1 MPRHQKVV
9 IEELLTRPSAVCPTL
24 FVGLGGCGCRM
35 VKRVAEHLRRRTDY
49 EERYK
54 PLVKFALVDTNVN
67 DLESFREIADGTFL
81 ISDFEKEEYADLAS
95 GKLFLEAD
103 PYFTQWVPQ
112 NYRFRAGDTAGAGQ
126 IRIESRLGI
135 FYQMKHK
142 DFVPRFRRLLEELKS
157 HELGH
162 RRLDSDE
169 IRIVICYSVAGG
181 TGSGSHLPLA
191 YMLRDQAREL
201 GKPRLIATAVLPAV
215 FEDKTGINRDG
226 TFANGY
232 AALKEA
238 EHLMKLGSPESRF
251 FPEDGIEFH
260 YDPSDVSKRKVHEP
274 PFDFIYVIDKPQ
286 SFTVPDPVEAAADGL
301 YLQFFSPI
309 HGYQASDYD
318 NYTQHQRFLVP
329 HDFEAKGIVGFTS
342 FYGSYGAAV
351 LLVPVDGLVEYCSQA
366 AALTLMR
373 ASFLRSVP
381 GDQLY
386 LKLSSV
392 PEPFFEAT
400 LGGEK
405 NEKPIHVSD
414 FHKKEK
420 DQRER
425 LIDRLYMKRVRLLA
439 ACELEAQ
446 EVKRFF
452 TLFRHGHRP
461 GEVPLEDGGWELRP
475 ERVKADYELLARAKQ
490 AMGFSIGAI
499 VLPTVA
505 GESPQDPPGLLQQAR
520 KAMEAYAEENPP
532 TAAGIGRVY
541 DARNRAA
548 GWMDDFRNLG
558 MRILNNG
565 YKVGTLKYPGMDS
578 LVELDFLNTEAGE
591 VDLAAKR
598 YAVLSILER
607 VRWEITPGE
616 RTPDFDLGEL
626 KETDK
631 INPKDAAAL
640 LDSLQSQAIDRA
652 MQAVTQQFIERLG
665 DFHANLKRFAATQRE
680 LENGFD
686 QLEEEQ
692 TTRLRRLLEDGGKDS
707 SANQYILDAEALQ
720 VEDGRR
726 MWDFYF
732 EDRIA
737 ELPELSLGNREI
749 QVLLSD
755 TVTTMSVRRGSA
767 TSADLDKLFTALREH
782 VGKFLSRWI
791 GGDPHSPDRERRDGL
806 TLADALE
813 LEVVYRALYRSNTGR
828 VEQEGHKAIREL
840 VSAYRY
846 LPAEEQ
852 EDLQDDTHRDY
863 LRDKIKR
870 LVKEKASL
878 LCVYEEGRD
887 QHGGVRP
894 DHVFVAAIDED
905 FRKGTIEEAIR
916 GADPNLHWL
925 TTGWHN
931 PKEIVFYRAVL
942 NVPLYVFGRMKEMN
956 PEYERFKGLA
966 KRPKVLHIDH
976 NWEDQLPDLDPDS
989 AQENHRQ
996 ELLRNQVINFAA
1008 LLTARQHDE
1017 GPTFI
1022 ARRGGK
1028 YCLVDPDWDPATG
1041 NGDLGAYG
1049 EFGDSGFTPLG
1060 ETLADS
1066 IQRLPEVLESERV
1079 KYMPYQQMLRAVR
1092 EGLAPGVLS
1101 RIVELP
1107 FRWRRNHDELHNKYG
1122 PNRTPLQQEKLKD
1135 YSDAYQRLYEALD
1148 KLHDK
1153 LGNFSV
1159 EQRTLGED
1167 MGYNTANL
1175 TPEQA
1180 QENLAQSLEIL
1191 ATFCEVWQAMEN
1203 PDKPGAVAEDFQRL
1217 FRPLPEEKLSKL
1229 LHNLRHNPL
1238 RISAVGGRAQG
1249 KAKATTGNGSSPASV
1264 VPPASAG
1271 EAAERN

>member
-1 MPRHQKVV
+1 MPRHEKVV
-9 IEELLTRPSAVCPTL
+9 IEEMLTKPSAVCPTL
-24 FVGLGGCGCRM
+24 FVGLGGCGCSM
-35 VKRVAEHLRRRTDY
+35 VQRVAEHLRRRPDY

-67 DLESFREIADGTFL
+67 DLESFREIADSTFL
-81 ISDFEKEEYADLAS
+81 LSDFEKEEYADLAS

-112 NYRFRAGDTAGAGQ
+112 NYRFRSGDTAGAGQ
-126 IRIESRLGI
+126 IRIESRLGV

-142 DFVPRFRRLLEELKS
+142 DFVSRFRRLLEDLKS

-162 RRLDSDE
+162 RRLDSEE

-181 TGSGSHLPLA
+181 TGSGCHLPLA
-191 YMLRDQAREL
+191 YMLRDQASEL
-201 GKPRLIATAVLPAV
+201 GKPRLIGVAVLPAV

-232 AALKEA
+232 AALKET
-238 EHLMKLGSPESRF
+238 EYLMKLGAPESRF
-251 FPEDGIEFH
+251 YPEEGIDFH
-260 YDPSDVSKRKVHEP
+260 YDPSDVSKLKVRQS
-274 PFDFIYVIDKPQ
+274 PFEFVYVIDKPQ
-286 SFTVPDPVEAAADGL
+286 SFTVPDPVQAAADGL

-309 HGYQASDYD
+309 YGYQASDYD

-329 HDFEAKGIVGFTS
+329 HDFEGKGIIGFTT

-351 LLVPVDGLVEYCSQA
+351 LLVPVDGLVDYCSQA
-366 AALTLMR
+366 AALSLMR
-373 ASFLRSVP
+373 ASFLRSIP
-381 GDQLY
+381 GDPDYAALRN
-386 LKLSSV
+386 V
-392 PEPFFEAT
+392 PEPFLEVT

-405 NEKPIHVSD
+405 NEKPVHVSD

-425 LIDRLYMKRVRLLA
+425 LVDRLYMKRVRLLA
-439 ACELEAQ
+439 ACEMENE

-461 GEVPLEDGGWELRP
+461 GEIPRPDGTWELRP
-475 ERVKADYELLARAKQ
+475 ERVKADNDQLAHSKV

-499 VLPTVA
+499 VLPAVT
-505 GESPQDPPGLLQQAR
+505 GEGPQDLPGLLQQAR
-520 KAMEAYAEENPP
+520 KAMEASAEENPP
-532 TAAGIGRVY
+532 TAAGVSRAY

-548 GWMDDFRNLG
+548 AWIDDFRNIG
-558 MRILNNG
+558 MRIVNNG
-565 YKVGTLKYPGMDS
+565 YRVGTVTHPGMDS

-607 VRWEITPGE
+607 VRWEMKPGD
-616 RTPDFDLGEL
+616 RVSDFDLGDV
-626 KETDK
+626 KDTDK
-631 INPKDAAAL
+631 IRANDAPAL
-640 LDSLQSQAIDRA
+640 LEQLQSQAIERA
-652 MQAVTQQFIERLG
+652 MQAVTQNFIEKLG
-665 DFHANLKRFAATQRE
+665 DFKDNLKKFAAAQRG
-680 LENGFD
+680 LEEGFD

-692 TTRLRRLLEDGGKDS
+692 NTRLRRLREDGGKDS
-707 SANQYILDAEALQ
+707 SANQYVLDAEALQ
-720 VEDGRR
+720 IEDGRR

-737 ELPELSLGNREI
+737 GLPELSLGSREI

-755 TVTTMSVRRGSA
+755 TVTAMSVRRGGAS
-767 TSADLDKLFTALREH
+767 SSDLDRLFTALRDH
-782 VGKFLSRWI
+782 LQGKLSTWI
-791 GGDPHSPDRERRDGL
+791 GGDAHSPDAQRRDGL

-813 LEVVYRALYRSNTGR
+813 LEVVYRALYRSNSAK
-828 VEQEGHKAIREL
+828 VEAEGHQAIREL
-840 VSAYRY
+840 VSTYRY
-846 LPAEEQ
+846 LPQDEQ
-852 EDLQDDTHRDY
+852 VKLNDDQHRDY

-905 FRKGTIEEAIR
+905 FKNSTIEQAIL
-916 GADPNLHWL
+916 GADPNLDWV

-931 PKEIVFYRAVL
+931 PKEIIFYRAVL
-942 NVPLYVFGRMKEMN
+942 NVPLYVFGRMREMKS
-956 PEYERFKGLA
+956 EYERFKALA

-996 ELLRNQVINFAA
+996 ELLRNHVINFAA
-1008 LLTARQHDE
+1008 LLTTQSSDE

-1022 ARRGGK
+1022 ARRAGR

-1041 NGDLGAYG
+1041 NGAYG
-1049 EFGDSGFTPLG
+1049 SDGFTPLE

-1079 KYMPYQQMLRAVR
+1079 KYLSYQQMLRAVR
-1092 EGLAPGVLS
+1092 EGLAPEVLA
-1101 RIVELP
+1101 RVVELP
-1107 FRWRRNHDELHNKYG
+1107 FRWRRNHDELRNKYG
-1122 PNRTPLQQEKLKD
+1122 PNRTPKQQEKLKD
-1135 YSDAYQRLYEALD
+1135 YSDAYQRLYEALH

-1167 MGYNTANL
+1167 LGFNTANL
-1175 TPEQA
+1175 TTEQA
-1180 QENLAQSLEIL
+1180 QENLSQSLRIL
-1191 ATFCEVWQAMEN
+1191 GTFCEVWSTMEDPN
-1203 PDKPGAVAEDFQRL
+1203 QPGTVAESFQRL
-1217 FRPLPEEKLSKL
+1217 FRPLPEEKLTRL
-1229 LHNLRHNPL
+1229 LQSLRNSPL
-1238 RISAVGGRAQG
+1238 RVSAVARQANG
-1249 KAKATTGNGSSPASV
+1249 KATAPSGNGAPSPGGIA
-1264 VPPASAG
+1264 PAAPEPVAG
-1271 EAAERN
+1271 ETEGGGA